1 MTYLILSASDKES
14 CNNRNIPLNLAI
26 VDMFA
31 TKQRFCWTGCHF
43 LRIKHCQ
50 EKIKKNLS
58 CPGKLCHM
66 GETLVIT
73 FKKAIYNLEALSE
86 TGSEQTLE
94 KAEIHSDNN
103 PQCQQSLA
111 FKVELEA

>member
-1 MTYLILSASDKES
+1 
-14 CNNRNIPLNLAI
+14 
-26 VDMFA
+26 
-31 TKQRFCWTGCHF
+31 
-43 LRIKHCQ
+43 
-50 EKIKKNLS
+50 
-58 CPGKLCHM
+58 M